1 MLFFSVD
8 VCIKIIMDIH
18 AHLARVFGD
27 AVESDR
33 SQVGCSIE
41 VPWQC
46 CERQG
51 CVFPPFAQQESKV
64 K

>member
-1 MLFFSVD
+1 
-8 VCIKIIMDIH
+8 MDIH